1 MLYGSKKLLYKC
13 FSLTLIIFLLLL
25 TVSGF
30 SKSYIPVITQD
41 NTTAIVEGCHEQVN
55 HSILKELILNTF
67 QSADDEECC
76 EKICFCCSKNI
87 RGILKFVLFKSTFIN
102 PDLKAAFFRTS
113 ENLILIKNTLG
124 AFGNKSPPT
133 VLS

>member
-1 MLYGSKKLLYKC
+1 MLYGLKKLLYKC
-13 FSLTLIIFLLLL
+13 LSLTLIIFLLLL

-67 QSADDEECC
+67 QSSDDEECC
-76 EKICFCCSKNI
+76 EKICFCCSTNTRGNLKLVQVNSGISNI
-87 RGILKFVLFKSTFIN
+87 DQNSGLLKLFKQSEQTEYEIYL
-102 PDLKAAFFRTS
+102 LK
-113 ENLILIKNTLG
+113 
-124 AFGNKSPPT
+124 NKSPPT
-133 VLS
+133 AIS